1 VGGDKHF
8 IHGSAGLLPATFRF
22 EKPRDLGYSF
32 QCSQHVLAFYKAT
45 SGEERIA
52 MKILDTDKLT
62 DAKWLNLFDVAYL
75 DAAGRTKAW
84 QVATR
89 QAKPKCVSGRFDPPD
104 AVVIAAFHKDSGR
117 VVLTREYRVPLADV
131 EYGFP
136 AGLVDPG
143 ESVET
148 AARRELAEETG
159 LNLTRVLAVSPPVYS
174 SAGMT
179 DESVVMIYVE
189 CEGQPCTAGNEGSE
203 QIEVILA
210 SPEEVRRFCRTP
222 GLKFDAKAW
231 LVLWHLFGPGLQLSR
246 DVSAA

>member
-1 VGGDKHF
+1 M
-8 IHGSAGLLPATFRF
+8 
-22 EKPRDLGYSF
+22 
-32 QCSQHVLAFYKAT
+32 
-45 SGEERIA
+45 A

-62 DAKWLNLFDVAYL
+62 DLKWLNLFNVDYI
-75 DAAGRTKAW
+75 DAAGRTRAW

-89 QAKPKCVSGRFDPPD
+89 QPQPKCVSGRFDPPD

-117 VVLTREYRVPLADV
+117 MVITREYRVPLADV
-131 EYGFP
+131 EHGFP

-143 ESVET
+143 EDVEA

-159 LNLTRVLAVSPPVYS
+159 LTLTRVLAVSPPVYS

-179 DESVVMIYVE
+179 DESVVMVYVE
-189 CEGQPCTAGNEGSE
+189 CEGKPCTAANEGSE

-210 SPEEVRRFCRTP
+210 SLEEVRHLCSTP

-231 LVLWHLFGPGLQLSR
+231 LVLWHLCGPGLQLSR
-246 DVSAA
+246 EMTPSDE